1 MFGQRSRPTWA
12 KASCWR
18 AFSSNG
24 KWGASDL
31 SCTVGQNH
39 TFWSPEITTLNMMW
53 FENCKVGQNHTFW
66 SPEITTL
73 NMMWFENCKVGQNHT
88 FWSPEITT
96 LNMMW
101 FENFTSQNARIPAY
115 QSFWGYENLS
125 SPNHSLYQIIGFC
138 DVEFSNHV
146 TRRTKKSTSFF
157 HLFWV
162 NLDFLVAFIFSN
174 PKLWGMEMVSL

>member
-31 SCTVGQNH
+31 SCT
-39 TFWSPEITTLNMMW
+39 
-53 FENCKVGQNHTFW
+53 
-66 SPEITTL
+66 
-73 NMMWFENCKVGQNHT
+73 VGQNHT

>member
-39 TFWSPEITTLNMMW
+39 TFWSPEIT
-53 FENCKVGQNHTFW
+53 
-66 SPEITTL
+66 SL

-174 PKLWGMEMVSL
+174 PKLWGMEMVSLWCGLPKPRHG